1 MAGQTLDD
9 KAWANARL
17 GWLGERS
24 PDFAAAVRDLARLRS
39 YSAGEY
45 PHHIGDAP
53 GGIYGIVEGSFGT
66 YTQSEQTG
74 IVLGHIF
81 QQGDWFGQGG
91 LSSNKPRYLT
101 FKAMEPSVVLYL
113 SPDGVDHIARTLAA
127 GERELMSL
135 SEYNQTLMARVV
147 SDLLI
152 RKTECRV
159 ASVLLRLFEITPDAR
174 ILARACCFTQAE
186 LSEMT
191 NTSRH
196 TINTLLRS
204 FEARG
209 WIAISYKSITLK
221 NADALRS
228 CAQS

>member
-1 MAGQTLDD
+1 MAEQTLDD

-24 PDFAAAVRDLARLRS
+24 PEFRAAMRDLARLRS
-39 YSAGEY
+39 YSEGEY
-45 PHHIGDAP
+45 LHHIGDAP
-53 GGIYGIVEGSFGT
+53 GGIYGVVEGSFGT
-66 YTQSEQTG
+66 YTQSEQAG

-81 QQGDWFGQGG
+81 QQGGWFGQGR
-91 LSSNKPRYLT
+91 LNSNKPRYLT
-101 FKAMEPSVVLYL
+101 FKAMEPSAVLYL
-113 SPDGVDHIARTLAA
+113 SSGGCNQIARTIDG

-159 ASVLLRLFEITPDAR
+159 ASVLLRLFSLTPDASR
-174 ILARACCFTQAE
+174 LAQTCCFTQAD

-196 TINTLLRS
+196 TTNTLLRS